1 MIRGGSSA
9 TSMSYSSPEITPG
22 ELRRLLCPNPYT
34 CGGGSPHGPPPP
46 EVRRTWKYTEYSPG
60 DDDFNT
66 VTPGDRRVVH
76 LSCCCCDKLRVRY
89 LNVYDHTDKPRVAVD
104 PRRMMEVPGATV
116 NDNGRHPP
124 LFADCMAFAEQ
135 KLDVKGFKDIV
146 LTHRWEQPAGDTT
159 FPVVADGEDGGGSKS
174 NDTSGKG
181 RKSGAEEDSPDV
193 REIEPRAKP
202 ERNLKVAFGGKKKLH
217 ASDNKEM
224 ARMLCT
230 KFVINGVQYCR
241 PHLMLSC
248 HLCEENNC
256 FMREEVDEERR
267 SLGLRPGGDPRINYR
282 AERWY
287 ATIVKEQMEAK
298 HKFGELGDRADPFD
312 RMDLMKELKANE
324 KKLNERF
331 LADADRALSEGASQ
345 CCYYACANPAVETLY
360 SCSGCGIVKYCS
372 KKHQALDWKWE
383 HKVECT
389 KSVPQFVLDEIQSDH
404 ERHVR
409 GDYDK
414 IER

>member
-1 MIRGGSSA
+1 
-9 TSMSYSSPEITPG
+9 MSYSSPEITSD

-34 CGGGSPHGPPPP
+34 CGGGSPYGPPPP
-46 EVRRTWKYTEYSPG
+46 EVRRYWEYTEYSPG
-60 DDDFNT
+60 DDDFDT
-66 VTPGDRRVVH
+66 VPPGDRRVVH
-76 LSCCCCDKLRVRY
+76 LSCCRCDKLRVRY
-89 LNVYDHTDKPRVAVD
+89 LNVYDHTGKPRVAVD

-124 LFADCMAFAEQ
+124 LFADFMAFAEQ
-135 KLDVKGFKDIV
+135 KLDVKSLNDIV
-146 LTHRWEQPAGDTT
+146 LTHKLEGPSMT

-174 NDTSGKG
+174 NDTSNKG
-181 RKSGAEEDSPDV
+181 RKSGEEYSPDV

-202 ERNLKVAFGGKKKLH
+202 QRNLKVVFGGKKKLH
-217 ASDNKEM
+217 ASENKEM

-230 KFVINGVQYCR
+230 KFIVNGVQYCR

-248 HLCEENNC
+248 HLCEENNI
-256 FMREEVDEERR
+256 FLKEEADEERR
-267 SLGLRPGGDPRINYR
+267 SLGLRPGGDPRINDL
-282 AERWY
+282 ADHWY
-287 ATIVKEQMEAK
+287 ATIMKEQMEAK
-298 HKFGELGDRADPFD
+298 RKFGELGDRADPFD

-324 KKLNERF
+324 KKLNDRF
-331 LADADRALSEGASQ
+331 LADVDKAMSEGASQ

-389 KSVPQFVLDEIQSDH
+389 KSIPQFVLDEIQSDR
-404 ERHVR
+404 ERHLR